1 MTTESNLTCATVGVN
16 FSSRRGR
23 IRLLVNG
30 IFKSERPVSTGNEVV
45 AQLIA
50 IF

>member
-1 MTTESNLTCATVGVN
+1 
-16 FSSRRGR
+16 
-23 IRLLVNG
+23 VNG
-30 IFKSERPVSTGNEVV
+30 IRKSERPVSTGNEVV